1 MNQGHENKSVAFDY
15 DFVVI
20 GSGFGGSVSALR
32 LVEKGYRVLVIEQG
46 KRFRDHDFPKT
57 NRELRKYLWLPLAK
71 CFGIQ
76 DMTLFR
82 NILVLSGT
90 GVGGGSL
97 VYANTLLEPG
107 DAFYRNGTWVGLRD
121 WKSEMAPHY
130 ARAKFMLGVTENPRL
145 GGQDEIL
152 RDVAREMGKEGTF
165 RPAHVGV
172 YFAPPG
178 EEGKP
183 VPDPYFGGEGP
194 TRSGCT
200 YCGGCMVGCRHG
212 AKNTLVKNYLW
223 FAEKKGARI
232 IAERK
237 VIDVRPISSASASA
251 ADDQGNPEGYE
262 IVTEISTR
270 WFHRDRQVIRARN
283 VVFAGGVLGTMRL
296 LLRCKHV
303 TKSLPRISDQ
313 LGWNVRTNS
322 EALVGVSEENLVDK
336 PAYKPGVAITSIFH
350 PDEHTHIEP
359 VVYGRGSDFMRLL
372 AVPMVDGGSPFIRAV
387 KVVLAMLTNPFLM
400 SKLYFS
406 RLWAEN
412 SVILLVMQT
421 LDNRMR
427 LRVSRSIFSLFRP
440 VMTTARQPGVTEV
453 PAYIPVANA
462 VARMFAKRTGGTP
475 ASAVNEVLLNIPTTA
490 HILGGCSI
498 ARDAAHGVVDTN
510 HRVFGYPGLYV
521 CDGSVIPANLGVN
534 PSLTI
539 TAMSERAM
547 ALIPDAPVKNTR

>member
-1 MNQGHENKSVAFDY
+1 MSAGDPQKQSFDY

-57 NRELRKYLWLPLAK
+57 NRELRKYLWMPLLK

-107 DAFYRNGTWVGLRD
+107 DEFYRNGTWVGLRD
-121 WKSEMAPHY
+121 WKAEMAPHY
-130 ARAKFMLGVTENPRL
+130 ARAKMMLGVTQNPRL
-145 GGQDEIL
+145 GEQDEIL
-152 RDVAREMGKEGTF
+152 RDVAREMGKEETF
-165 RPAHVGV
+165 RPANVGV

-178 EEGKP
+178 QEGQP

-194 TRSGCT
+194 ARSGCT

-223 FAEKKGARI
+223 FAEKKGAKI

-237 VIDVRPISSASASA
+237 VIDVRPLVHGSDGA
-251 ADDQGNPEGYE
+251 GGYE
-262 IVTEISTR
+262 IVTESSTR
-270 WFHRDRQVIRARN
+270 WFNRDRQVIHARN
-283 VVFAGGVLGTMRL
+283 VVFAGGVLGTMKL

-322 EALVGVSEENLVDK
+322 EALVGVSEAVPKEKKV
-336 PAYKPGVAITSIFH
+336 YTPGVAITSIFH

-359 VVYGRGSDFMRLL
+359 VVYGKGSDFMRLL
-372 AVPMVDGGSPFIRAV
+372 AVPMVDGGSPFIRFV
-387 KVVLAMLTNPFLM
+387 KLVLALLTSPLQM
-400 SKLYFS
+400 ARLYLS

-421 LDNRMR
+421 IDNRMR
-427 LRVSRSIFSLFRP
+427 LRVSRPAWTLFQP
-440 VMTTARQPGVTEV
+440 VMSTARQPGVRDV
-453 PAYIPVANA
+453 PAYIPVANQ
-462 VARMFAKRTGGTP
+462 VARMFARRVGGIP
-475 ASAVNEVLLNIPTTA
+475 ASAVNEVALNIPTTA

-498 ARDAAHGVVDTN
+498 GADAAHGVVDTN
-510 HRVFGYPGLYV
+510 HRIFGYEGLYV

-547 ALIPDAPVKNTR
+547 SLVPAAPVKKQN

>member
-1 MNQGHENKSVAFDY
+1 MSAGDPQKQSFDY

-57 NRELRKYLWLPLAK
+57 NRELRKYLWMPLLK

-107 DAFYRNGTWVGLRD
+107 DEFYRNGTWVGLRD
-121 WKSEMAPHY
+121 WKAEMAPHY
-130 ARAKFMLGVTENPRL
+130 ARAKMMLGVTQNPRL
-145 GGQDEIL
+145 GEQDEIL
-152 RDVAREMGKEGTF
+152 RDVAREMGKEETF
-165 RPAHVGV
+165 RPANVGV

-178 EEGKP
+178 QEGQP

-194 TRSGCT
+194 ARSGCT

-223 FAEKKGARI
+223 FAEKKGAKI

-237 VIDVRPISSASASA
+237 VIDVRPLVHGSDGA
-251 ADDQGNPEGYE
+251 GGYE
-262 IVTEISTR
+262 IVTESSTR
-270 WFHRDRQVIRARN
+270 WFNRDRQVIHARN
-283 VVFAGGVLGTMRL
+283 VVFAGGVLGTMKL

-322 EALVGVSEENLVDK
+322 EALVGVSEAVPKEKKV
-336 PAYKPGVAITSIFH
+336 YTPGVAITSIFH

-359 VVYGRGSDFMRLL
+359 VVYSKGSDFMRLL
-372 AVPMVDGGSPFIRAV
+372 AVPMVDGGSPFIRFV
-387 KVVLAMLTNPFLM
+387 KLVLALLTSPLQM
-400 SKLYFS
+400 ARLYLS

-421 LDNRMR
+421 IDNRMR
-427 LRVSRSIFSLFRP
+427 LRVSRPVWTLFQP
-440 VMTTARQPGVTEV
+440 VMSTARQPGVRDV
-453 PAYIPVANA
+453 PAYIPVANQ
-462 VARMFAKRTGGTP
+462 VARMFARRVGGIP
-475 ASAVNEVLLNIPTTA
+475 ASAVNEVALNIPTTA

-498 ARDAAHGVVDTN
+498 GADAAHGVVDTN
-510 HRVFGYPGLYV
+510 HRVFGYEGLYV

-547 ALIPDAPVKNTR
+547 SLVPAAPVKKQN

>member
-1 MNQGHENKSVAFDY
+1 MSAGDPQKQSFDY

-57 NRELRKYLWLPLAK
+57 NRELRKYLWMPLLK

-107 DAFYRNGTWVGLRD
+107 DEFYRNGTWVGLRD
-121 WKSEMAPHY
+121 WKAEMAPHY
-130 ARAKFMLGVTENPRL
+130 ARAKMMLGVTENPRL
-145 GGQDEIL
+145 GEQDEIL
-152 RDVAREMGKEGTF
+152 RDVAREMGKEETF
-165 RPAHVGV
+165 RPANVGV

-178 EEGKP
+178 QEGQP

-194 TRSGCT
+194 ARSGCT

-223 FAEKKGARI
+223 FAEKKGAKI

-237 VIDVRPISSASASA
+237 VIDVRPLVHGSDGA
-251 ADDQGNPEGYE
+251 GGYE
-262 IVTEISTR
+262 IVTESSTR
-270 WFHRDRQVIRARN
+270 WFNRDRQVIRARN
-283 VVFAGGVLGTMRL
+283 VVFAGGVLGTMKL

-322 EALVGVSEENLVDK
+322 EALVGVSEAVPKEKKV
-336 PAYKPGVAITSIFH
+336 YTPGVAITSIFH

-359 VVYGRGSDFMRLL
+359 VVYGKGSDFMRLL
-372 AVPMVDGGSPFIRAV
+372 AVPMVDGGSPFIRFV
-387 KVVLAMLTNPFLM
+387 KLVLALLTSPLQM
-400 SKLYFS
+400 ARLYLS

-421 LDNRMR
+421 IDNRMR
-427 LRVSRSIFSLFRP
+427 LRVSRPAWTLFQP
-440 VMTTARQPGVTEV
+440 VMSTARQPGVRDV
-453 PAYIPVANA
+453 PAYIPVANQ
-462 VARMFAKRTGGTP
+462 VARMFARRVGGIP
-475 ASAVNEVLLNIPTTA
+475 ASAVNEVALNIPTTA

-498 ARDAAHGVVDTN
+498 GADAAHGVVDTN
-510 HRVFGYPGLYV
+510 HRIFGYEGLYV

-547 ALIPDAPVKNTR
+547 SLVPAAPVKKQN

>member
-1 MNQGHENKSVAFDY
+1 MSAGDPQKQSFDY

-32 LVEKGYRVLVIEQG
+32 LAEKGYRVLVIEQG

-57 NRELRKYLWLPLAK
+57 NRELRKYLWMPLLK

-107 DAFYRNGTWVGLRD
+107 DEFYRNGTWVGLRD
-121 WKSEMAPHY
+121 WKAEMAPHY
-130 ARAKFMLGVTENPRL
+130 ARAKMMLGVTQNPRL
-145 GGQDEIL
+145 GEQDEIL
-152 RDVAREMGKEGTF
+152 RDVAREMGKEETF
-165 RPAHVGV
+165 RPANVGV

-178 EEGKP
+178 QEGQP

-194 TRSGCT
+194 ARSGCT

-212 AKNTLVKNYLW
+212 AKNTLVKNYLY
-223 FAEKKGARI
+223 FAEKKGAKI

-237 VIDVRPISSASASA
+237 VIDVRPLVHGSDGA
-251 ADDQGNPEGYE
+251 GGYE
-262 IVTEISTR
+262 IVTESSTR
-270 WFHRDRQVIRARN
+270 WFNRDRQAIRARN
-283 VVFAGGVLGTMRL
+283 VVFAGGVLGTMKL

-303 TKSLPRISDQ
+303 TKSLSRISDR

-322 EALVGVSEENLVDK
+322 EALVGVSEAVPKEKKV
-336 PAYKPGVAITSIFH
+336 YTPGVAITSIFH

-359 VVYGRGSDFMRLL
+359 VVYGKGSDFMRLL
-372 AVPMVDGGSPFIRAV
+372 AVPMVDGGSPFIRFV
-387 KVVLAMLTNPFLM
+387 KLVLAVLTSPLQM
-400 SKLYFS
+400 ARLYLS

-421 LDNRMR
+421 IDNRMR
-427 LRVSRSIFSLFRP
+427 LRVSRPVWTLFQP
-440 VMTTARQPGVTEV
+440 VMSTARQPGVRDV
-453 PAYIPVANA
+453 PAYIPVANQ
-462 VARMFAKRTGGTP
+462 VARMFARRVGGIP
-475 ASAVNEVLLNIPTTA
+475 ASAVNEVALNIPTTA

-498 ARDAAHGVVDTN
+498 AADAAHGVVDTN
-510 HRVFGYPGLYV
+510 HRIFGYEGLYV

-547 ALIPDAPVKNTR
+547 SLVPAAPVKEQN

>member
-1 MNQGHENKSVAFDY
+1 MNGGNSENQAVDH
-15 DFVVI
+15 DFVII
-20 GSGFGGSVSALR
+20 GSGFGGSVAALR

-46 KRFRDHDFPKT
+46 KRFRDQDFPRT
-57 NRELRKYLWLPLAK
+57 NRELRKYLWLPLLK

-107 DAFYRNGTWVGLRD
+107 DEFYRNGTWVGLRD
-121 WKSEMAPHY
+121 WKVEMAPHY
-130 ARAKFMLGVTENPRL
+130 ARAKAMLGVTENPRL
-145 GGQDEIL
+145 GEQDEIL

-165 RPAHVGV
+165 RPANVGV
-172 YFAPPG
+172 YFAPAG
-178 EEGKP
+178 QEGRV

-194 TRSGCT
+194 ARSGCT

-223 FAEKKGARI
+223 FAEKKGAKI

-237 VIDVRPISSASASA
+237 VIDVRPMVKHGDGS
-251 ADDQGNPEGYE
+251 GGYE
-262 IVTEISTR
+262 VVTESSTR
-270 WFHRDRQVIRARN
+270 WFNRDRQVIRARN
-283 VVFAGGVLGTMRL
+283 VVFAGGVLGTMKL

-303 TKSLPRISDQ
+303 TKSLPRIPDS

-322 EALVGVSEENLVDK
+322 EALVGVSAEKAVDR
-336 PAYKPGVAITSIFH
+336 PVYTPGVAITSIFH
-350 PDEHTHIEP
+350 PDQHTHIEP
-359 VVYGRGSDFMRLL
+359 VVYGKGSDFMRLL
-372 AVPMVDGGSPFIRAV
+372 AAPMVDGGSPFIRAV
-387 KVVLAMLTNPFLM
+387 KVVLAILTSPFQM
-400 SKLYFS
+400 AGLYFS

-427 LRVSRSIFSLFRP
+427 LKISRSVFTMFRP
-440 VMTTARQPGVTEV
+440 VMTTARQPGVPEV
-453 PAYIPVANA
+453 PAYIPVANQ

-475 ASAVNEVLLNIPTTA
+475 ASAINEVLLNIPTTA

-498 ARDAAHGVVDTN
+498 AADASQGVVDTQ
-510 HRVFGYPGLYV
+510 HRIFNYHGLYV

-547 ALIPDAPVKNTR
+547 SLIPEAPFKKTK

>member
-1 MNQGHENKSVAFDY
+1 MTRNGNNTPDFDY

-32 LVEKGYRVLVIEQG
+32 LVEKGYSVLVIEQG

-57 NRELRKYLWLPLAK
+57 NRELRKYLWLPLLK

-107 DAFYRNGTWVGLRD
+107 DEFYRNGTWVGLLD
-121 WKSEMAPHY
+121 WKTEMAPHY
-130 ARAKFMLGVTENPRL
+130 ARAKFMLGVTQNPRL
-145 GGQDEIL
+145 GEQDAIL
-152 RDVAREMGKEGTF
+152 RDIAREMGKEDTF
-165 RPAHVGV
+165 RPANVGV
-172 YFAPPG
+172 YFSAPG
-178 EEGKP
+178 EEGRP

-194 TRSGCT
+194 ARSGCT

-223 FAEKKGARI
+223 FAEKKGAKI

-237 VIDVRPISSASASA
+237 VIDVRPGGFA
-251 ADDQGNPEGYE
+251 EGGPGEPGFYE
-262 IVTEISTR
+262 VETEVSTR
-270 WFHRDRQVIRARN
+270 WFNRERQVIRARN
-283 VVFAGGVLGTMRL
+283 VVFAGGVLGTMKL

-303 TKSLPRISDQ
+303 TRSLPRISDQ

-322 EALVGVSEENLVDK
+322 EALVGVSEEKLVDK

-372 AVPMVDGGSPFIRAV
+372 AAPMVDGGSAFIRAV
-387 KVVLAMLTNPFLM
+387 KVVLAMVTSPVLM

-427 LRVSRSIFSLFRP
+427 LRMSRSLFSLFRP

-475 ASAVNEVLLNIPTTA
+475 ASAINEVLLNIPTTA

-510 HRVFGYPGLYV
+510 HRVFGYRGLYV

-547 ALIPDAPVKNTR
+547 AMIPEAPVKKTS